1 MRRLRRCV
9 SCGAFVRHGFTC
21 KTCRVSA
28 ADSIV
33 VGGVAVPLP
42 LLPRR
47 PFSARPDLRDP
58 RWMDAEAITL
68 EAFSPIVAIVY
79 ERLTGDPSLEMTDL
93 DDVADLLTM
102 AASLRT

>member
-1 MRRLRRCV
+1 
-9 SCGAFVRHGFTC
+9 
-21 KTCRVSA
+21 
-28 ADSIV
+28 
-33 VGGVAVPLP
+33 
-42 LLPRR
+42 
-47 PFSARPDLRDP
+47 
-58 RWMDAEAITL
+58 MDAEAITL